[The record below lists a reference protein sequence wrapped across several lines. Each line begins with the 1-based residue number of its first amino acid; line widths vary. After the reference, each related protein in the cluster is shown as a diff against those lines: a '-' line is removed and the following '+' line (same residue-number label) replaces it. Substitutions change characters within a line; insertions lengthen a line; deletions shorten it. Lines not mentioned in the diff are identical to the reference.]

1 LLIPDSRLRVIQA
14 VVITTVIQT
23 IKPFSIIIIITT
35 HLITANSS
43 KLANNDLNL
52 TQQLSE
58 DALFDHEFDSLRREG
73 TTSAASDPFQSAP
86 FPVNSPKNSNH

>member
-14 VVITTVIQT
+14 VVLTTEIQT
-23 IKPFSIIIIITT
+23 IKPFSIIIIIT
-35 HLITANSS
+35 HLITANTS

>member
-14 VVITTVIQT
+14 VVLTTEIQT
-23 IKPFSIIIIITT
+23 IKPFSIIIIT
-35 HLITANSS
+35 HLITANTS